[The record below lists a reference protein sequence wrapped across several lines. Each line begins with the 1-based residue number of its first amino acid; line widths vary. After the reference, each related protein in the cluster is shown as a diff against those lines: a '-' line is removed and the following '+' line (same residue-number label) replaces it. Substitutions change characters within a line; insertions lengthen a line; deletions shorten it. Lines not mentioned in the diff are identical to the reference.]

1 MTLPSVLT
9 LNLSRPTNTRA
20 KALLDY
26 LWHREEDLLILT
38 ETAPGSGSALM
49 DSVCRGAGHSVLSSL
64 TEATGRRRAGVGANS
79 LGLFMV
85 GRGLD
90 LLPAPEL
97 GTPDMMPERV
107 LTARVAQADR
117 RPRPPRLLALC
128 AGAGAHGIRADHR
141 RTGLSRPRG
150 AVARADLGGSLRG
163 WLPL

>member
-64 TEATGRRRAGVGANS
+64 TDATGRRRAGVGAS
-79 LGLFMV
+79 SHRPARERAGSRGQRAA
-85 GRGLD
+85 GRGW
-90 LLPAPEL
+90 
-97 GTPDMMPERV
+97 R
-107 LTARVAQADR
+107 
-117 RPRPPRLLALC
+117 
-128 AGAGAHGIRADHR
+128 AHR
-141 RTGLSRPRG
+141 
-150 AVARADLGGSLRG
+150 
-163 WLPL
+163 